1 MDKTNE
7 PLRSPDL
14 FTRESFERHFI
25 INEAEFINEAETTFN
40 GNGAEFNNNTIEEA
54 IQNTTE
60 NPINT
65 NETAINDTIEPATNT
80 GETPTNPVPVP
91 VPTKRRGR
99 RKGVKN
105 KAGRLTRIK
114 SSSKKKTNQ
123 ATSSQTVPVKRGTFI
138 DIEEDID
145 EEEDYYEE
153 ETAEL
158 SAEPSKGKGKGK
170 KGKQSKKSKNTEIDE
185 ILEQSKA
192 NFDPFN
198 DDVLARFKIWYMN
211 DLKERQ
217 EKEKEKLNEQFTL
230 YSKAE
235 IEKAIAKAD
244 DVIYTIKNLPSSTPP
259 K

>member
-25 INEAEFINEAETTFN
+25 INEAEF
-40 GNGAEFNNNTIEEA
+40 NNNTIEEA

-60 NPINT
+60 NPI
-65 NETAINDTIEPATNT
+65 
-80 GETPTNPVPVP
+80 NPVPVP

-158 SAEPSKGKGKGK
+158 SAEPSKGKGKGKGK

-244 DVIYTIKNLPSSTPP
+244 DVIYTIKNLPSSTP
-259 K
+259 